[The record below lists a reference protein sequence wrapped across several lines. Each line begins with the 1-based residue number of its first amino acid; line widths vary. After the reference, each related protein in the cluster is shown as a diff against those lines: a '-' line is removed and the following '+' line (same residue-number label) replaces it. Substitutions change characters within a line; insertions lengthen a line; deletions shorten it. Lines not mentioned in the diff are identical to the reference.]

1 MSDTGKLNPRPLKP
15 GTLKSK
21 FIVPGAITGVRVV
34 ETGDPDFRITEDG
47 TQFRKTED
55 Q

>member
-1 MSDTGKLNPRPLKP
+1 MSDTGKLSPRTLKP
-15 GTLKSK
+15 GAMKAK

-34 ETGDPDFRITEDG
+34 ETGDFRITEDG

>member
-1 MSDTGKLNPRPLKP
+1 MSDTGKIKPPIIRPGSLR
-15 GTLKSK
+15 SK

-47 TQFRKTED
+47 QFRKTED